1 MEPSQETFSNVEK
14 NQSSVIFIP
23 LCLLAVSWL
32 LWATFQMV
40 MLINEGSSLRT
51 LRANQENT
59 VQQAIKLRAQLD
71 SIAAKTAEL
80 AAKGNS
86 GAKTIV
92 DELKKRGVTIN
103 PNANTPPATP
113 AK

>member
-1 MEPSQETFSNVEK
+1 MDAPPLIEK
-14 NQSSVIFIP
+14 NQTLVIFIP
-23 LCLLAVSWL
+23 LSLLAASWL
-32 LWATFQMV
+32 LWTIFQMA
-40 MLINEGSSLRT
+40 MLINEGANLKT
-51 LRANQENT
+51 LKANQEVT
-59 VQQAIKLRAQLD
+59 VQQAVKVRAQLD

-103 PNANTPPATP
+103 PNANNPPGTP